1 LRWTWN
7 PRKAV
12 ANRAKHRVSFET
24 AVLVFEDPLHAS
36 TPDPHPDGDRWRTV
50 GVVGGVVLFVVHTF
64 PGTDD
69 GDGQATGQIISA
81 RKATARERKA
91 YEENIP

>member
-1 LRWTWN
+1 MRWTWD
-7 PRKAV
+7 RKKAA
-12 ANRAKHRVSFET
+12 ANRAKHGVSFET

-50 GVVGGVVLFVVHTF
+50 GFVGRVMLFVVHTF
-64 PGTDD
+64 ARTEEEDEET
-69 GDGQATGQIISA
+69 TGQIISA

-91 YEENIP
+91 YEDIP